1 MDEQQYV
8 SIKEFARRVGV
19 SPQAIY
25 KRLNQVGNRLN
36 NYIKLVGN
44 QRMLNIQAL
53 QDVYG
58 IEVVNENQ
66 PVEKPDDNLS
76 QPEQGVIEVLRE
88 QLRVKDEQMEREL
101 QVKNEQIRILQQQ
114 LREESE
120 RHHAEL
126 QRAQENL
133 EREQQLHLL
142 SQRRVLE
149 LEGQMNE
156 PAQASTPDVQGH
168 EVESDSNEER
178 GTSWIGH
185 LIKWLKK

>member
-1 MDEQQYV
+1 MAENEYI
-8 SIKEFARRVGV
+8 SIKEFARRAGV
-19 SPQAIY
+19 SPQSIY
-25 KRLNQVGNRLN
+25 KRLNQVDNQLN
-36 NYIKLVGN
+36 NYIKPVGN

-58 IEVVNENQ
+58 IEVGNQNQ
-66 PVEKPDDNLS
+66 PVEQPDDNLS
-76 QPEQGVIEVLRE
+76 QPEQAVIEVLRE
-88 QLRVKDEQMEREL
+88 QIRVKDEQI
-101 QVKNEQIRILQQQ
+101 QTLQQQ

-126 QRAQENL
+126 QQAQENL

-156 PAQASTPDVQGH
+156 TAQASTPDVQGH
-168 EVESDSNEER
+168 EAESDSNEER
-178 GTSWIGH
+178 GTSWIGR
-185 LIKWLKK
+185 LIEWLKK

>member
-1 MDEQQYV
+1 MAENEYI
-8 SIKEFARRVGV
+8 SIKEFASRAGV

-25 KRLNQVGNRLN
+25 KRLNQVDNQLN
-36 NYIKLVGN
+36 NYIKPVGN

-58 IEVVNENQ
+58 VEVGNQ
-66 PVEKPDDNLS
+66 NQPDDNLS
-76 QPEQGVIEVLRE
+76 QPEQSVIVILQE
-88 QLRVKDEQMEREL
+88 QLRIKDEQMEREL
-101 QVKNEQIRILQQQ
+101 QAKNEQIRTLQQQ

-126 QRAQENL
+126 QQAQENL

-149 LEGQMNE
+149 LEGQSE
-156 PAQASTPDVQGH
+156 QASTSDVPVH
-168 EVESDSNEER
+168 EAESNSSEEPEV
-178 GTSWIGH
+178 SWIGR
-185 LIKWLKK
+185 LLEWLKK